1 MYLIDWRI
9 VETTYLCLCD
19 LCVIFIGMLEIRS
32 LMRFLDSSFIL
43 RLLYIIL
50 LLSLLPIADMYVLL
64 QLAELMPKYL
74 LLALVTATG
83 ILGLLFTFW
92 VIRAVLDT
100 MHGRIKDGYYPGIEF
115 FEMAGLLVAAVLLI
129 TPGFVGDVLGL
140 FLLLPGLRRTIG
152 RVVAGSMEDRFKE
165 LYEYLKL
172 YEL

>member
-1 MYLIDWRI
+1 
-9 VETTYLCLCD
+9 
-19 LCVIFIGMLEIRS
+19 
-32 LMRFLDSSFIL
+32 MRFLDSGFIL

-64 QLAELMPKYL
+64 QLAELMPKYV

-92 VIRAVLDT
+92 VIRAVLDA

-115 FEMAGLLVAAVLLI
+115 FEIAGLLVAAVLLI
-129 TPGFVGDVLGL
+129 TPGFVGDGLGL